1 MAKFERFEATV
12 ELNWDASSER
22 TIVVSCKE
30 HNVREVAL
38 EKAKKKFKVSNL
50 RVIRYRKL
58 DD

>member
-50 RVIRYRKL
+50 RVF
-58 DD
+58 DA